1 MEPLQLTQY
10 GYDSALTILEAVWR
24 EPLGSISEPSLGN
37 RGCAAMAEFRRAW
50 VMREK
55 LRFRLLM
62 PASTR
67 SSACIVVARH
77 RALYAGWER
86 FGGSGH

>member
-1 MEPLQLTQY
+1 
-10 GYDSALTILEAVWR
+10 
-24 EPLGSISEPSLGN
+24 
-37 RGCAAMAEFRRAW
+37 
-50 VMREK
+50 MREK